1 MYSHL
6 PDDIIK
12 PQIVLRG
19 TQMEELLREIVGK
32 LGKLDTI
39 ENEIKEL
46 KKEQRKISNNVSN
59 IETLLVKG
67 AFEDIKRL
75 EKRIDVLEKNAV

>member
-1 MYSHL
+1 
-6 PDDIIK
+6 
-12 PQIVLRG
+12 
-19 TQMEELLREIVGK
+19 MEELLREIVGK